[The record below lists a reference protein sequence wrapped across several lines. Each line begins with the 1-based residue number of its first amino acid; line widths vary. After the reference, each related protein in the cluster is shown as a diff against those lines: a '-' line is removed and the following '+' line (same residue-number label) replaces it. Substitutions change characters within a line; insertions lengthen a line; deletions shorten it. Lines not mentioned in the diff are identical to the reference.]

1 MTTSILSSLTSNFFR
16 VNLTGTA
23 ISFSKPYAQGKTVL
37 AQHDGAS
44 DDAAYK
50 ASRAL
55 IPKGYD
61 GALSSLRTAYNAV
74 RAHYTS
80 STVPFGQQANGEA
93 AKGERLLAAKLI
105 VDGSFMNDLN
115 RLQAELDTAREAF
128 ACTMNNTINS
138 IYTNNALGSSFD
150 WDDYPSPDEVRA
162 SFIYQLEGPMPIADS
177 RNLIGMPVST
187 DWLSAIETQMES
199 AAKRQ
204 VAYAQQTIAKEL
216 ADYLAVMAT
225 NLAKLTDFHATP
237 FADRQG
243 KTPPLRESM
252 VTNIQDALKKARVY
266 AVPDTDAGSKL
277 IALIDQIEQTI
288 NPDSLNTDLLKG
300 SPYIART
307 IGKQASSLAEAIED
321 TDWAY

>member
-1 MTTSILSSLTSNFFR
+1 MPSILSSLTSNFFR

-23 ISFSKPYAQGKTVL
+23 IPFSKPYKEGKVVL

-44 DDAAYK
+44 DDAAYR

-61 GALSSLRTAYNAV
+61 GQLCAVRTAYNAV
-74 RAHYTS
+74 RAYYTKD
-80 STVPFGQQANGEA
+80 TVPCGQQANGDA
-93 AKGERLLAAKLI
+93 AKGERLLVAKI
-105 VDGSFMNDLN
+105 IADGSFLN
-115 RLQAELDTAREAF
+115 EIARLNAELDTTREAF
-128 ACTMNNTINS
+128 ACSLPATIQA
-138 IYTNNALGSSFD
+138 IYNNNALGSSFD
-150 WDDYPSPDEVRA
+150 WNDYPSPDDVRA
-162 SFIYQLEGPMPIADS
+162 SFVYVLEGPFPIADS
-177 RNLIGMPVST
+177 RNLVGMPVST

-204 VAYAQQTIAKEL
+204 LAFAQQDMAKDL
-216 ADYLAVMAT
+216 VKYLAVMAT
-225 NLAKLTDFHATP
+225 NLTKLCDYHATP

-243 KTPPLRESM
+243 NTPPLRESM
-252 VTNIQDALKKARVY
+252 IGNLQEAIKKARLY

-288 NPDSLNTDLLKG
+288 NPDTLNTDLLKG
-300 SPYIART
+300 SPYIARA
-307 IGKQASSLAEAIED
+307 IGKQANALAEAIED